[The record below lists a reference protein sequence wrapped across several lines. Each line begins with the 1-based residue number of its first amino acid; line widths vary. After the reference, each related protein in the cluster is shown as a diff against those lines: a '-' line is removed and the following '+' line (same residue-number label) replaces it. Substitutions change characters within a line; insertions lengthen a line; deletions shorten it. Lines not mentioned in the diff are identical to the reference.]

1 MRFSAFQRSESLQNK
16 LLQPLDASVCLHH
29 HHHQPPVDEDVDEVE
44 YEDEVHPLGWYMAE
58 ELAHSGS
65 HHSDQD
71 AGVAS
76 SAPQPALTGHLLN

>member
-1 MRFSAFQRSESLQNK
+1 MHPYA
-16 LLQPLDASVCLHH
+16 CTTTTTY
-29 HHHQPPVDEDVDEVE
+29 PPVDEDEV
-44 YEDEVHPLGWYMAE
+44 EDEVHPLGWYMAE

-76 SAPQPALTGHLLN
+76 SGRPTSFNRAIAQLILAFVDG

>member
-1 MRFSAFQRSESLQNK
+1 M
-16 LLQPLDASVCLHH
+16 
-29 HHHQPPVDEDVDEVE
+29 DEDGDEDEDEV
-44 YEDEVHPLGWYMAE
+44 EDEVHPLGWYMAE

-76 SAPQPALTGHLLN
+76 SGSPTSFNRAIAQLILAFVDG

>member
-1 MRFSAFQRSESLQNK
+1 MHPYACTTTTTN
-16 LLQPLDASVCLHH
+16 
-29 HHHQPPVDEDVDEVE
+29 PPVDEDGDEVE
-44 YEDEVHPLGWYMAE
+44 YEDEDEVHPLGWYTAE

-76 SAPQPALTGHLLN
+76 SGRPTSFNRAIAQLILAFVDG

>member
-1 MRFSAFQRSESLQNK
+1 MHPYACTTTNP
-16 LLQPLDASVCLHH
+16 PLD
-29 HHHQPPVDEDVDEVE
+29 EDEVE
-44 YEDEVHPLGWYMAE
+44 VEDEDEDEVHPLGWYMAK

-76 SAPQPALTGHLLN
+76 SGSPTSFNRAIAQLILPFVDG

>member
-1 MRFSAFQRSESLQNK
+1 MHPYACTTTTTN
-16 LLQPLDASVCLHH
+16 
-29 HHHQPPVDEDVDEVE
+29 PPVDEDGDEVE

-76 SAPQPALTGHLLN
+76 SGSPTRALTGQLLD

>member
-1 MRFSAFQRSESLQNK
+1 MHPYACTTTTN
-16 LLQPLDASVCLHH
+16 
-29 HHHQPPVDEDVDEVE
+29 PPVDEDGDEV
-44 YEDEVHPLGWYMAE
+44 EDEVHPLGWYMAE

-76 SAPQPALTGHLLN
+76 SGSPTSFNRAIAQLILAFVDG

>member
-1 MRFSAFQRSESLQNK
+1 MHPYACTTTTN
-16 LLQPLDASVCLHH
+16 
-29 HHHQPPVDEDVDEVE
+29 PPVDEDGDEVE

-76 SAPQPALTGHLLN
+76 SGSPTSFNRAIAQLILAFVDG